1 MNLKNKI
8 KREQRQLKIFA
19 KMKKVGTIIAIV
31 GAVIFT
37 VSSIVNLITLFE
49 KCYDG
54 ATNTKIFFAI
64 FFFVIKELWASN
76 ALRVGLFML
85 IMFSSFV
92 NKKKLN
98 IERFENELVQ
108 PVAVESEVIDIK

>member
-1 MNLKNKI
+1 MTVEKKI
-8 KREQRQLKIFA
+8 KKEQRQLRIFTKI
-19 KMKKVGTIIAIV
+19 KKVGTIITIV

-54 ATNTKIFFAI
+54 ATNSKIFFAI
-64 FFFVIKELWASN
+64 VFFIIKELWASN
-76 ALRVGLFML
+76 ALKVGLFML

-98 IERFENELVQ
+98 IERFEKEHGI
-108 PVAVESEVIDIK
+108 VENYDVIDV